1 MAEDAFGRSPGSEA
15 WGRSVTAPT
24 VRFLRLFPAGHEKQ
38 GHVMSRWALCS
49 CGQKFGQYAVSE
61 EWLAALRNGQRESY
75 LESCDVRSD
84 GIAYQ
89 PRRCPRCERGKT

>member
-1 MAEDAFGRSPGSEA
+1 MT
-15 WGRSVTAPT
+15 VPT

-61 EWLAALRNGQRESY
+61 EWLQALRNGARESY
-75 LESCDVRSD
+75 LESCHVVD
-84 GIAYQ
+84 GVAYQ
-89 PRRCPRCERGKT
+89 PAKCPRCVRRAA